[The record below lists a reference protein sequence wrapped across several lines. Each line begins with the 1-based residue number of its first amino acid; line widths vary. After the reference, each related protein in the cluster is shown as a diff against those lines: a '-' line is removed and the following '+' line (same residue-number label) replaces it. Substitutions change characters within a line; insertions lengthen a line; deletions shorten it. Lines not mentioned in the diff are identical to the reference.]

1 MQLAQ
6 QNYQKLHS
14 STPRSGTTYAVPTS
28 LPTPKVRI
36 SPHMSP
42 QMLAGSTPIAFVT
55 VDNNPKYLVVSHDAD
70 VGNGQLDT
78 PMPDHPPK
86 ASSPSMSA
94 NGQYQVPPAAVS
106 SGSQNLQ
113 TSTNNQVSTT
123 FQQTSIGVK
132 SQGAIATSEVLS
144 MNSVAVTTANVR
156 TSGLQSSNKVTTP
169 LTPPALSTIAQTKPS
184 VANRT
189 KLCANALEGEM
200 SRVKSTQSL
209 QLKRRGRGR
218 KPASQLVTETPPKL
232 LQASSRTKKAVK
244 RAKKHVQKARENYV
258 LEKAQQ
264 QEAVELASEVSGT
277 SGASSSTTRGKEPY
291 FPEDPLVGILPND
304 AQKDVGQNV
313 NEGASKFAPS
323 GTGSAV
329 GDKDTETIKVDL
341 EASTVSRTGSDV
353 AFQTGQSD
361 EQEIRGIDRPVHNSS
376 EEGRLEGDSIPMDV
390 SKHSEPGI
398 ISKPGQDG
406 VHRDSP
412 HQEAKLTES
421 AASSEGTTQDPAK
434 PGAAIPDTPAPEMQ
448 AENGTFSSPKD
459 TPAGILKHTSQFDT
473 PFSATKVSKEQTP
486 IEL

>member
-1 MQLAQ
+1 M
-6 QNYQKLHS
+6 
-14 STPRSGTTYAVPTS
+14 
-28 LPTPKVRI
+28 PTPQVRI

-70 VGNGQLDT
+70 VGNGQLET
-78 PMPDHPPK
+78 PMPNHPPK

-94 NGQYQVPPAAVS
+94 NGQYQVPHATVS

-113 TSTNNQVSTT
+113 TSNNNQVRAT
-123 FQQTSIGVK
+123 FQHASIG
-132 SQGAIATSEVLS
+132 QGTIDTSEVLS
-144 MNSVAVTTANVR
+144 IKSVAVTTANVR
-156 TSGLQSSNKVTTP
+156 TSSLQSSNKVTTP

-189 KLCANALEGEM
+189 EVRANALEGEM
-200 SRVKSTQSL
+200 SRVKSAQSL
-209 QLKRRGRGR
+209 QLKRRGRGQ

-244 RAKKHVQKARENYV
+244 RARKHVQKARENYV
-258 LEKAQQ
+258 IEKAQQ
-264 QEAVELASEVSGT
+264 QEVVEFASEVSGT

-313 NEGASKFAPS
+313 KEGASKFAPS

-329 GDKDTETIKVDL
+329 GDKDTKTIKVDL

-353 AFQTGQSD
+353 AFQTGRSD
-361 EQEIRGIDRPVHNSS
+361 EQGIDRPVHNSL

-421 AASSEGTTQDPAK
+421 AACSEGTAQDPAK
-434 PGAAIPDTPAPEMQ
+434 PGAAILGTPAPEVQ
-448 AENGTFSSPKD
+448 AENGTLSSPKD

-473 PFSATKVSKEQTP
+473 PFSATKVSKEQTLM
-486 IEL
+486 EL